1 MHLESRIVQQCQ
13 QIVNALS
20 YFCNF
25 QQCCDDVLGV
35 CRRPC
40 FVEILQDSDNK
51 WFHNIPNLCGICLE
65 LIQWLDSTCKYMIN
79 INLLTHFESSS
90 HGFTLYIVIQCWNE
104 RIPCR
109 IPFGPIWWLPTHS
122 CSGDPDRPHMS
133 LRQRGKSEATKARF
147 GLPVQ
152 PCNFQISQKL

>member
-40 FVEILQDSDNK
+40 FVEIMQDSDNK

-65 LIQWLDSTCKYMIN
+65 LIQWLDSTCKYVIN

-90 HGFTLYIVIQCWNE
+90 CHGFTLYIVILSNTTMLKWTHTV
-104 RIPCR
+104 PHTFWADLMV
-109 IPFGPIWWLPTHS
+109 PKTHS
-122 CSGDPDRPHMS
+122 CSGDPDRPQMP

-147 GLPVQ
+147 G
-152 PCNFQISQKL
+152 